1 MIYIIYGV
9 TVLVTII
16 LYFLVENKKDFVNKL
31 GKVTIVSGILVLAI
45 GLISNIVINNYLNN
59 FNVTRITALIFE
71 RFIYNSIILLVVGLL
86 EIFIS
91 TKMKEKK
98 IRITSKS

>member
-1 MIYIIYGV
+1 MIYIIYAV
-9 TVLVTII
+9 TVLITII

-31 GKVTIVSGILVLAI
+31 GKVTIISGIIVLLI
-45 GLISNIVINNYLNN
+45 GLISNIALSNTLNN
-59 FNVTRITALIFE
+59 FNITRITALIF
-71 RFIYNSIILLVVGLL
+71 RKFIYNSIILLIIGIT

-98 IRITSKS
+98 ILVSSNS